1 MDAAQIADLLTQG
14 IRGPVGPEDA
24 GFHTGTVITW
34 DEATQANSVYVNGT
48 VLNNV
53 RAIQSGIGVLY
64 QAGDV
69 VVLIRKQTQYFVL
82 GKVSAPGGNNSN
94 QIKSATIST
103 FESTAATS
111 FTDLATVGPSV
122 TVTIGSSRR
131 CLLITGAIIYCT
143 GNPVGQFIGGSI
155 GAQITGASA
164 IGPAFGA
171 LQNAFSANA
180 TNGAGFQNYAT
191 RVSLVTAA
199 DGLNA
204 GNNTFTCKYYSQLS
218 SPTCGFSARNI
229 TVIPF

>member
-1 MDAAQIADLLTQG
+1 MTAGFAPPT
-14 IRGPVGPEDA
+14 GPEDVA
-24 GFHTGTVITW
+24 FHTGQIVTW
-34 DEATQANSVYVNGT
+34 DDLSGVNTVTVNGV
-48 VLNNV
+48 VLSNLKV
-53 RAIQSGIGVLY
+53 VQSGIGLSY
-64 QAGDV
+64 FAGDV
-69 VVLIRKQTQYFVL
+69 VVIMRKQTQYFIL
-82 GKVSAPGGNNSN
+82 GKVGSPGVGAAN
-94 QIKSATIST
+94 QIQSATIST

-122 TVTIGSSRR
+122 TVNIGSSRR

-164 IGPAFGA
+164 IGPGFGA

-180 TNGAGFQNYAT
+180 TSGAGLQNYAT
-191 RVSLVTAA
+191 RVSLITAA

-204 GNNTFTCKYYSQLS
+204 GSNTFTCKYYSQLS